1 MKECKKCRVEVLD
14 DTMVCP
20 LCNSVLE
27 VTGEEQESNG
37 YPNVKAVARKLNFI
51 VRLYSFLAIITE
63 AILIIVNYLNFN
75 GIWWSAIS
83 GISILYFYVTLK
95 YSLQKNNGYKTVIL
109 IQIVGAV
116 LLVIAV
122 DNIVGYRGWSVNY
135 VLPSAVLLLNG
146 TIIMLMIFNMSN
158 WQSYIL
164 MQILTVIVSFV
175 CILLWR
181 FEIITSPATTFAAMA
196 VSLCLLLGTLIFGE
210 RKAKTELKRRFHV

>member
-1 MKECKKCRVEVLD
+1 MKECKKCKVEVLD

-20 LCNSVLE
+20 LCKSVLE
-27 VTGEEQESNG
+27 VTGEEKESTG
-37 YPNVKAVARKLNFI
+37 YPNVRAVSRKLNFI

-63 AILIIVNYLNFN
+63 AVLIIINYLNFH

-83 GISILYFYVTLK
+83 GISILYFYITLK

-109 IQIVGAV
+109 IQIIGAV
-116 LLVIAV
+116 LLVIAA

-135 VLPSAVLLLNG
+135 VLPSAVLLLDV
-146 TIIMLMIFNMSN
+146 TIIMLMIFNTSN

-181 FEIITSPATTFAAMA
+181 FEVITSPILTFVAMA
-196 VSLCLLLGTLIFGE
+196 SSLCMLLGTLIFGD
-210 RKAKTELKRRFHV
+210 RKAKAELKRRFHV